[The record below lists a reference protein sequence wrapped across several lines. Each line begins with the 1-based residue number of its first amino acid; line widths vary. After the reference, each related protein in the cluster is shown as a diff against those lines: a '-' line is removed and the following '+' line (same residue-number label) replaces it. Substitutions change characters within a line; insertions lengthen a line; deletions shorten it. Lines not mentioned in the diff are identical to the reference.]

1 MDELGKWFL
10 EAFSSINKGGRF
22 GPPVACQK
30 RVEACLEEIGGEGVM
45 KLSTMLKIGNAD
57 EVRQL
62 ASRRPALGEQLR
74 EEDSQKVLEAYF
86 AERKDVFEPYREF
99 VARGLSLLKGDT
111 TTSFALDDPMSTGRD
126 AWEKVFRLLT
136 GGEKDGKESSS
147 L

>member
-1 MDELGKWFL
+1 MDELGRWFL
-10 EAFSSINKGGRF
+10 EAFSSVNKGGRL

-45 KLSTMLKIGNAD
+45 KLSTMLMIGNAD

-74 EEDSQKVLEAYF
+74 EKDSQKVLEAYF
-86 AERKDVFEPYREF
+86 AERKEIFEPYRQF
-99 VARGLSLLKGDT
+99 IARGLSLLKGDT
-111 TTSFALDDPMSTGRD
+111 TTSFALGESSSTGRN

-136 GGEKDGKESSS
+136 GGGNDGKESSS

>member
-10 EAFSSINKGGRF
+10 EAFSSVNKGGRL
-22 GPPVACQK
+22 GPPAAANK
-30 RVEACLEEIGGEGVM
+30 RMRAVLEEIGGEGVM
-45 KLSTMLKIGNAD
+45 KLSTILKIGNA
-57 EVRQL
+57 EEIRQL
-62 ASRRPALGEQLR
+62 ASRRPALGDQLR

-86 AERKDVFEPYREF
+86 AERKDIFEPYREF

-111 TTSFALDDPMSTGRD
+111 TTSFAMGESSSTGRD

-136 GGEKDGKESSS
+136 GGENDGKESSS

>member
-1 MDELGKWFL
+1 MDELGRWFL
-10 EAFSSINKGGRF
+10 EAFSSVNKGGRL

-45 KLSTMLKIGNAD
+45 KLSTMLMIGNAD

-74 EEDSQKVLEAYF
+74 EKDSQKVLEAYF
-86 AERKDVFEPYREF
+86 AERKEIFEPYRQF
-99 VARGLSLLKGDT
+99 IARGLSLLKGDT
-111 TTSFALDDPMSTGRD
+111 TTSFALGESSSTGRD

-136 GGEKDGKESSS
+136 GGENDGKESSS

>member
-1 MDELGKWFL
+1 MDELGRWFL
-10 EAFSSINKGGRF
+10 EAFSSVNKGGRL

-45 KLSTMLKIGNAD
+45 KLSTMLMIGNAD

-74 EEDSQKVLEAYF
+74 EKDSQKVLEAYF
-86 AERKDVFEPYREF
+86 AERKEIFEPYRQF
-99 VARGLSLLKGDT
+99 IARGLSLLKGDT
-111 TTSFALDDPMSTGRD
+111 ATSFALGESSSTGRD

-136 GGEKDGKESSS
+136 GGENDGKESSS

>member
-10 EAFSSINKGGRF
+10 EAFSSVNKGGRL

-30 RVEACLEEIGGEGVM
+30 RVEACLEEIGGEGVL
-45 KLSTMLKIGNAD
+45 KLSTILKIGNAD

-62 ASRRPALGEQLR
+62 ANRRPALGEQLR

-86 AERKDVFEPYREF
+86 AERKEIFEPYREF
-99 VARGLSLLKGDT
+99 VARGLSLLKGYT
-111 TTSFALDDPMSTGRD
+111 TIGFVPGEPSSTGRD

-136 GGEKDGKESSS
+136 GGENDGKESSS